1 MWHFKTLRFW
11 QLKSHK
17 KKHNSVCHPCIECD
31 YLATNTTALLYHNK
45 SNHQN
50 SVYNCDRCNF
60 TAKVS
65 ETLRDHKIS
74 KHNNIYQSC
83 DEYGNLTKNTFALC
97 YHKKSNHQ
105 NTVYNC
111 DQCDF
116 IAKRLWH
123 TETQNI
129 IRHPCDQC
137 DHFAKNAP
145 ALYYHKRSKHQNMTF
160 PCNQCGHTATISK
173 HWIFQMKKWEKMM
186 RSKIQHI
193 FLDHTDPINGLN
205 RIWDFGS
212 GIFGI

>member
-129 IRHPCDQC
+129 RYLSSGSVWSMWSFCKKCSCPLLPQ
-137 DHFAKNAP
+137 KVQAP
-145 ALYYHKRSKHQNMTF
+145 KYDLPMQPMWSHSKPLWKSASPHWTNWEIEEKETKVFWKRL
-160 PCNQCGHTATISK
+160 ISK
-173 HWIFQMKKWEKMM
+173 V
-186 RSKIQHI
+186 
-193 FLDHTDPINGLN
+193 LL
-205 RIWDFGS
+205 
-212 GIFGI
+212 

>member
-31 YLATNTTALLYHNK
+31 YLAKNTTALLYHNK

-83 DEYGNLTKNTFALC
+83 DEYGNLTKNTFVLC

-129 IRHPCDQC
+129 RYLSSVRVINVIILQKMLLPFITTKGPSTKIWPSH
-137 DHFAKNAP
+137 
-145 ALYYHKRSKHQNMTF
+145 
-160 PCNQCGHTATISK
+160 ATNVA
-173 HWIFQMKKWEKMM
+173 
-186 RSKIQHI
+186 
-193 FLDHTDPINGLN
+193 T
-205 RIWDFGS
+205 
-212 GIFGI
+212 